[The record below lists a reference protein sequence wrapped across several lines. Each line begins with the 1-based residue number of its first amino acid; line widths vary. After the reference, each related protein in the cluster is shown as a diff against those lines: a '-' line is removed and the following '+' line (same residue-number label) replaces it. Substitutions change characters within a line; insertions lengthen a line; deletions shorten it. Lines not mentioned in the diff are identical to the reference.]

1 MNQNLESHHLALL
14 LSLSLYDKAHPRWAG
29 TLVGRTPWWAGSIFS
44 LCLYIYVE
52 GDHLVSFPLKWEVAL
67 YIFPI
72 TKEILKCKS
81 YILKKTHKYIKETIH
96 L

>member
-14 LSLSLYDKAHPRWAG
+14 LSLSLYDKAQP
-29 TLVGRTPWWAGSIFS
+29 LVGRTPWWAGSIFS

-52 GDHLVSFPLKWEVAL
+52 GDHLVSFSLKWEVAL

-81 YILKKTHKYIKETIH
+81 YILKKIHKYIKETIH